1 MSGEEKGGTMR
12 IDLLDM
18 GKVKYGDCVLV
29 RRGARSVLIDGGH
42 PGDTA
47 SIRSQLRKL
56 LGHAPPFEV
65 DLLIVTHCHSDHI
78 GCLPAL
84 VGAGDLT
91 AKAALV
97 ADEQL
102 GWGRDAQGRG
112 PTDSLDLLASQRAII
127 AALQEEDYS
136 DLPQDELEE
145 FLAEDVTLEEKYIEM
160 LEQLADQ
167 GTKIVRYGR
176 PPASAVQEIET
187 EFADFGLKVL
197 GPTNDQL
204 LLCAR
209 AITDGTDALVA
220 ALAQHD
226 IGADADSAAMAEA
239 YRLLARRMADAG
251 EFAAD
256 QPGVGAAKNGQS
268 IVLKLEAGGWS
279 ALLGGDMQ
287 LAKAEV
293 PDLDPLMDAL
303 RQSIGDAGPYDF
315 IKLNHHS
322 SYNAVDDALLSD
334 WSATKLFAHSGGRN
348 DPTHPEEGV
357 LQLLENRRNQLTFA
371 RTDRNG
377 IITIEK
383 RGTVKMNKSKGR
395 LNDFSVNPSYD
406 EPESRAVVAEVRRL
420 SPVGGEIRVPRAGDG
435 EAIEVIT
442 RVPQGAGGVTLTIR
456 VEPGESQLPPEP
468 DVLAKARVLR
478 LGGDRPLPKLL
489 FVTSRAALETNIGRL
504 EASQVFRALE
514 RTPSIRV
521 VDLPPTVKTAEHA
534 ADIVRPKLREG
545 QYAGVVLLGGF
556 DVVPAHR
563 LDVLDATLRKRVEDA
578 GFDGQDADDF
588 IVWSDELYGDL
599 DGDFIPDLPVSRVPD
614 GRRSDIVFGALQ
626 ARRFASGARFGVRN
640 VHRPFATTVFPSLPG
655 RGGRLEVS
663 EVFAPEDVLA
673 EGAAGAV
680 YLMLHGSARDA
691 TRFWGETKGG
701 AAYEAFAIENVPR
714 AAAGVVVFTGCCWGA
729 LAMTPPASKASPG
742 TPLRPRGPETSVAI
756 AYLQAGALAFVGCT
770 GSHYSPVQPPYD
782 YFGKPMHDAFWA
794 ALTQGK
800 PPAEALFIAKKEFAR
815 RMPHGRTDAFSQAV
829 EVKIL
834 RQYTCLG
841 LGW

>member
-1 MSGEEKGGTMR
+1 MR

-29 RRGARSVLIDGGH
+29 RHDDRSILIDGGH
-42 PGDTA
+42 PGDAA
-47 SIRSQLRKL
+47 SIRLQLRKL
-56 LGHAPPFEV
+56 FEHAPPFTV
-65 DLLIVTHCHSDHI
+65 DLLVVTHCHSDHI

-84 VGAGDLT
+84 IGAGDLT
-91 AKAALV
+91 VKAALV
-97 ADEQL
+97 ADERL

-112 PTDSLDLLASQRAII
+112 PADAVGLHPSQRALV

-160 LEQLADQ
+160 LEQLADH
-167 GTKIVRYGR
+167 GTTVVRLGR
-176 PPASAVQEIET
+176 SPASAVEDIET
-187 EFADFGLKVL
+187 AFDDFGLKVL

-204 LLCAR
+204 LLCAQ
-209 AITDGTDALVA
+209 AITDGTDAIIA
-220 ALAQHD
+220 AMAQHD
-226 IGADADSAAMAEA
+226 VAADADAGSMAGV
-239 YRLLARRMADAG
+239 YRLLARRMADAA

-268 IVLKLEAGGWS
+268 IVLKLQAGGWS

-287 LAKAEV
+287 LAKPEV
-293 PDLDPLMDAL
+293 PDLAPLMNAL
-303 RQSIGDAGPYDF
+303 RQSIADAGPYDF

-322 SYNAVDDALLSD
+322 SYNAVDDALLTD

-348 DPTHPEEGV
+348 DPGHPEEGV
-357 LQLLENRRNQLTFA
+357 LQLLEERRDRLTFA

-377 IITIEK
+377 AITVQK
-383 RGTVKMNKSKGR
+383 SGTVKMTKSKGR
-395 LNDFSVNPSYD
+395 INDFTVNASRD
-406 EPESRAVVAEVRRL
+406 EPESRPATAEVHSL
-420 SPVGGEIRVPRAGDG
+420 PAAGGAVIVPRADDG
-435 EAIEVIT
+435 GTVEVVT
-442 RVPQGAGGVTLTIR
+442 RMPQGVTGVTLTIR
-456 VEPGESQLPPEP
+456 VEPSETRVQPESDIAAESRL
-468 DVLAKARVLR
+468 LR

-489 FVTSRAALETNIGRL
+489 FVTSRAGLETNIGRL
-504 EASQVFRALE
+504 ETAQVFQSLAKA
-514 RTPSIRV
+514 PSIRV

-534 ADIVRPKLREG
+534 ADIVRPKLREDKF
-545 QYAGVVLLGGF
+545 AGVVLLGGF

-599 DGDFIPDLPVSRVPD
+599 DGDFIPELPVSRIPD

-626 ARRFASGARFGVRN
+626 ARRFAPSARFGVRN
-640 VHRPFATTVFPSLPG
+640 VHRPFATTVFPGLPG
-655 RGGRLEVS
+655 NGGQLEVS
-663 EVFAPEDVLA
+663 ERFAPENVLA
-673 EGAAGAV
+673 QGAGGAV
-680 YLMLHGSARDA
+680 YFMLHGSARDA
-691 TRFWGETKGG
+691 TRFWGETQGG
-701 AAYEAFAIENVPR
+701 AAYEAYAIENVPK
-714 AAAGVVVFTGCCWGA
+714 AAAGTVVFTGCCWGA

-770 GSHYSPVQPPYD
+770 GSHYSPVKPPYN

-794 ALTQGK
+794 TLAQGK
-800 PPAEALFIAKKEFAR
+800 GPAEALFTAKKEFAR
-815 RMPHGRTDAFSQAV
+815 RMPHGCTDPFSQAV